1 MTGLKMAFHPL
12 EKAIVVNN
20 RVKNP
25 NIDFSQQ
32 RLSVIFQEPR
42 LPQQL
47 LHGWNMYVE
56 TAKDQLRCLHDQVCW
71 LFFTPGFTA
80 LS

>member
-25 NIDFSQQ
+25 NIDFSQPGTECN
-32 RLSVIFQEPR
+32 IAGTPTTPAATPR
-42 LPQQL
+42 LEHVRGNCQRPAP
-47 LHGWNMYVE
+47 MF
-56 TAKDQLRCLHDQVCW
+56 A
-71 LFFTPGFTA
+71 
-80 LS
+80 